1 MTNLSRTCLCGCGT
15 LPFKETEMLTNALRK
30 VGLRPHSLK
39 ICEQPTTVIA
49 EIDNIQA
56 NTLIDKISAI
66 RGVMFDYYVMDN
78 LGGHYTVHCEVVL

>member
-1 MTNLSRTCLCGCGT
+1 MSLSNGCVCGCGS
-15 LPFKETEMLTNALRK
+15 LPFKETENLANALRK

-49 EIDNIQA
+49 EIDNVQE
-56 NTLIDKISAI
+56 NTLVDKLSAI
-66 RGVMFDYYVMDN
+66 RGVMFDYSVTDN